1 MADVNKKINLK
12 VEAQGKDE
20 LKLVTKTMGELN
32 AELERQT
39 KIFEKNSGIVKQNA
53 SVKVANLQAQLGLL
67 KQLQKE
73 ASSASAAE
81 EKLMKQ
87 REKQWE
93 KFRSFTKSPLKWT
106 KDFLSPSRRLNESAQ
121 AKFMAGNF
129 KGGMALGF
137 AGMAVEGVVKAVQF
151 IGDTFSKL
159 TGISVGIKKNFTD
172 ILDITA
178 GKLSTSTGMATYN
191 AGTSLFMNAAA
202 RETQLRYGMTG
213 SQAYA
218 FTEARTLLGI
228 KSDTD
233 LLFMNE
239 SQRAIFIQ
247 YMQKQQQ
254 WYDKMESSG
263 MLRNIQ
269 EMQLE
274 MTLFKQEMS
283 MEFLQWVGENK
294 DTILNVAKGSL
305 EVLKAILQGLS
316 FLFGGLNAT
325 TYGVGSTTLADTVSA
340 GTVNNQNQSRTY
352 NVNVRN
358 NVSGMF
364 NENEIKNYLEEQFIT
379 VVRQAAV
386 AMG

>member
-1 MADVNKKINLK
+1 
-12 VEAQGKDE
+12 
-20 LKLVTKTMGELN
+20 
-32 AELERQT
+32 
-39 KIFEKNSGIVKQNA
+39 
-53 SVKVANLQAQLGLL
+53 
-67 KQLQKE
+67 
-73 ASSASAAE
+73 
-81 EKLMKQ
+81 
-87 REKQWE
+87 
-93 KFRSFTKSPLKWT
+93 
-106 KDFLSPSRRLNESAQ
+106 
-121 AKFMAGNF
+121 MAGNF

-137 AGMAVEGVVKAVQF
+137 AGMAVEGIVKAVQF

-159 TGISVGIKKNFTD
+159 TGISIGIKKNFAD
-172 ILDITA
+172 ILNITA

-191 AGTSLFMNAAA
+191 TGTSLFMNAAA
-202 RETQLRYGMTG
+202 RETQMRYGMTG

-218 FTEARTLLGI
+218 FTEARSLFGI

-239 SQRAIFIQ
+239 SQKAIFIQ

-358 NVSGMF
+358 NVSGVF
-364 NENEIKNYLEEQFIT
+364 NENEIKNYLEEQFTT

>member
-20 LKLVTKTMGELN
+20 LKLVTKKMAELN

-39 KIFEKNSGIVKQNA
+39 KIFEKNRGVVKQNA
-53 SVKVANLQAQLGLL
+53 SVNVANLKEQIDLL

-73 ASSASAAE
+73 AASASAAE

-87 REKQWE
+87 RRKQWE
-93 KFRSFTKSPLKWT
+93 NFSSFTKSPIKWT
-106 KDFLSPSRRLNESAQ
+106 KNFLSPSRRLNEGAE

-129 KGGMALGF
+129 KGGVALGV
-137 AGMAVEGVVKAVQF
+137 AGMAVEGVVKAVKF

-159 TGISVGIKKNFTD
+159 TGISLGIKRNFSD

-191 AGTSLFMNAAA
+191 ASTSLFMNASA

-218 FTEARTLLGI
+218 FTEARSLLGI

-239 SQRAIFIQ
+239 SQRALFIQ
-247 YMQKQQQ
+247 YMENQQR
-254 WYDKMESSG
+254 WYDKVESSG
-263 MLRNIQ
+263 TLRSIQ

-274 MTLFKQEMS
+274 MSLFKQEMS

-294 DTILNVAKGSL
+294 DIILNVAKGSL

-316 FLFGGLNAT
+316 FLFGGLGAT

-364 NENEIKNYLEEQFIT
+364 NESEIKNYLEEQFTT
-379 VVRQAAV
+379 VVKQAAV
-386 AMG
+386 SLG

>member
-20 LKLVTKTMGELN
+20 LKIITKTIGELN
-32 AELERQT
+32 SEMERQA
-39 KIFEKNSGIVKQNA
+39 KIFEKNNGIVKQNS
-53 SVKVANLQAQLGLL
+53 SVKIANLKAQLDLL

-73 ASSASAAE
+73 ASSAADAE

-87 REKQWE
+87 RRDQWN
-93 KFRSFTKSPLKWT
+93 KFSSFAKSPLKWT
-106 KDFLSPSRRLNESAQ
+106 KNFLNPSDKLYNTAES
-121 AKFMAGNF
+121 KFMAGNF
-129 KGGMALGF
+129 KGGVALGV
-137 AGMAVEGVVKAVQF
+137 AGMAVEGIIKAVHF
-151 IGDTFSKL
+151 IGETFSKL
-159 TGISVGIKKNFTD
+159 TGISIGIKKNFTD

-191 AGTSLFMNAAA
+191 ASTSLFMNASA

-213 SQAYA
+213 SQAYG
-218 FTEARTLLGI
+218 FTEARSLLGI

-233 LLFMNE
+233 LLFMND
-239 SQRAIFIQ
+239 SQRALFIQ
-247 YMQKQQQ
+247 YMEKQQQ
-254 WYDKMESSG
+254 WYNKMESSG
-263 MLRNIQ
+263 MLRSIQ

-294 DTILNVAKGSL
+294 DIILNVAKGSL

-316 FLFGGLNAT
+316 FLFGGLGAT

-352 NVNVRN
+352 NLNVRN

-364 NENEIKNYLEEQFIT
+364 NENEIKNYLEEQFTT

-386 AMG
+386 SLG